1 MVAVVVEVIRSQL
14 GFCGLADRKKEREK
28 QRYTNDFAGEKSIR
42 KEGYPSINV

>member
-1 MVAVVVEVIRSQL
+1 MVIRSQL
-14 GFCGLADRKKEREK
+14 GFCGLADRKKEREN